1 MVHGIYWYVGGIQTW
16 LYLVVSK
23 IWLDHAGDGV
33 MDEIHDHFHDIRVH
47 ACFKV
52 TLCDEKLPSRVD
64 LTPFNTIKTD
74 GSNHLHTMVF

>member
-1 MVHGIYWYVGGIQTW
+1 M
-16 LYLVVSK
+16 
-23 IWLDHAGDGV
+23 V

-52 TLCDEKLPSRVD
+52 TRCDEKLPSRVD